1 MTPLDDLLI
10 LIVAVGIVALLLL
23 CLRYAPPPRS
33 W

>member
-10 LIVAVGIVALLLL
+10 LIVAVGIVAIVAVA
-23 CLRYAPPPRS
+23 LRYAPPPRS